1 MIKIYDI
8 ECEDCKRM
16 FESFIEDGGF
26 PQCPVCGGDTHRV
39 YTTMNFKLIYNNKKD
54 ICAWSDNNYET
65 SQYWSKVKE
74 ARERGE
80 NVKGLE
86 EN

>member
-1 MIKIYDI
+1 
-8 ECEDCKRM
+8 
-16 FESFIEDGGF
+16 
-26 PQCPVCGGDTHRV
+26 
-39 YTTMNFKLIYNNKKD
+39 MNFKLIYNNKKD
-54 ICAWSDNNYET
+54 VCAWSDNNYET